1 MATSRL
7 TEQLGRVL
15 GGRYRLN
22 APIGSGASAQVYLAD
37 DVTLRRR
44 VAVKVLHPALADDDA
59 FLRRFRAEARA
70 AAALSHPN
78 LMAVYDWGEDDGPY
92 LVLEFLGGGSLR
104 AMLDQGRRLTP
115 SQALVVGLDTARALH
130 FAHRRG
136 FVHRDVKPANLLF
149 GDDGRLRIADF
160 GLARALSEA
169 AWTEPGDGLVGTA
182 RYAAPEQAQAGRVD
196 GKADVYAL
204 GLVLIE
210 AVSGSVPLVGDS
222 TLATLAGRADTAVPV
237 PAALGPLAAVL
248 EKVGQPDPADRPDA
262 AELGRA
268 LHAAARQLDRPE
280 SLPLAGA
287 VDLNSVRELSDAEP
301 TLLPPPDRAPAVD
314 PDATTASAV
323 GTGPTV
329 DATTGRGASG
339 SGGNGAET
347 TTMSGPPTAVFDGLE
362 MFDDEASAP
371 ALFDGEGDGQS
382 RRRRRWAW
390 LVLVMLL
397 VAGAA
402 AGLVAYVQA
411 QPATAAV
418 PQVGTVPQAEAEAL
432 LAQVQTRAG
441 FERPWQI
448 EIRSDYNQGVP
459 EGHVVRQDPPP
470 QTVLEEGET
479 VTLYVSLGPPFTPL
493 PALEGLTE
501 EEAEAALVEVGLAVG
516 DVGSVHSETVAAGLV
531 LDWSAGDVERP
542 GELRVGSEVDLV
554 VSVGPAPR
562 TVPDLAGKTQGQA
575 VAELEAVG
583 LGAKVV
589 TRFDDEVDEGL
600 VIGTDPGGGASVERG
615 ATVTVVVSKGRDL
628 VTVPDIVGKTLD
640 EVNKALEE
648 AGLQPGD
655 ASGNAKGRPFA
666 TDPEAG
672 SRVERGTAVDIF
684 LKGK

>member
-210 AVSGSVPLVGDS
+210 AVSGSVPLVADS

-237 PAALGPLAAVL
+237 PGVLGPLAAVL
-248 EKVGQPDPADRPDA
+248 ERVGQPDPADRPDA

-268 LHAAARQLDRPE
+268 LHAAASELDRPE
-280 SLPLAGA
+280 PLPLAGA
-287 VDLNSVRELSDAEP
+287 VDLTTVRELADAEP

-314 PDATTASAV
+314 PDATTAGAV
-323 GTGPTV
+323 GTGPAV
-329 DATTGRGASG
+329 DATNGLGASG
-339 SGGNGAET
+339 SDGNGAET

-362 MFDDEASAP
+362 MFDDEAP
-371 ALFDGEGDGQS
+371 VPTPFDGEGDG
-382 RRRRRWAW
+382 RRHRRRRWAW

-418 PQVGTVPQAEAEAL
+418 PQVGTVPQAQAEAL
-432 LAQVQTRAG
+432 LAQVQTQAG

-479 VTLYVSLGPPFTPL
+479 VTLYVSLGPPFTPV
-493 PALEGLTE
+493 PSLEGLTE

-516 DVGSVHSETVAAGLV
+516 DVGSAHSETVAAGLV

-554 VSVGPAPR
+554 VSIGPAPR

-589 TRFDDEVDEGL
+589 TRFDDEVDQGL

-615 ATVTVVVSKGRDL
+615 ASVTVVVSKGRDL

-640 EVNKALEE
+640 EVNKALED

-655 ASGNAKGRPFA
+655 ASGKAKGRPFA

-672 SRVERGTAVDIF
+672 SQVERGTTVDIF
-684 LKGK
+684 LKDK